1 MQIGASII
9 NTPLVPPEFNAQL
22 NLFSI
27 NLKLSRGRKNLDS
40 YAQKCS
46 FRGYEALDSFTTN
59 NMSGFYNFLL

>member
-9 NTPLVPPEFNAQL
+9 YTPLVPPEFNAQL

-40 YAQKCS
+40 YCTKQY
-46 FRGYEALDSFTTN
+46 FPTIYREGDQLLRI
-59 NMSGFYNFLL
+59 SGEIC